1 MTINKYQGKTR
12 EEALEKAKKELGEN
26 VVVMNEK
33 TVKSKGILSAFKS
46 QMIEITAA
54 VDEEKENYI
63 KDMKPFKN
71 QMKTH
76 ESIDL
81 SVDEEIEIPI
91 KEPVGVS
98 FEKDTNNSYDNDL
111 YQNGVYSNNLNST
124 YTNKV
129 YRNESESGLFKNF
142 KKEKEIDKDFSTLR
156 DEGEVKDFVYKN
168 SGAKGKVQKPIF
180 EQLNEKVALE
190 SIKKPSVRTEEPVK
204 RIIHGKNESSEIDDR
219 LENLG
224 SMFEKKLGGTI
235 AQEKMFYK
243 APTAEEIN
251 FVKILYKTL
260 LSNEVSEKNINQILC
275 EVEKFIRPGISLDT
289 ILSNV
294 YQKLILRLG
303 TPTTIKCSGKTP
315 KVVFFIGPTGVGKTT
330 TIAKIASKYKME
342 KNKKVAFLTADTYRI
357 AATEQLRVYANI
369 LDAPLSIIYSVDE
382 LNEAVLQL
390 SEYDLIFVDTAGFSH
405 KNIEQKND
413 TRILINQLDEE
424 YEREVFLVLSA
435 TTKLKDLM
443 EISDSFH
450 EISDYSIIF
459 TKLDETTCY
468 GNILNI
474 KLHANADLS
483 YVAYG
488 QNVPEDLSVI
498 DIQKVVKHLLGGK

>member
-33 TVKSKGILSAFKS
+33 PVKSKGILGAFKS

-54 VDEEKENYI
+54 VDEEKESYTKN
-63 KDMKPFKN
+63 MKPFKS
-71 QMKTH
+71 QLKTH

-81 SVDEEIEIPI
+81 SVDDEIEIPI
-91 KEPVGVS
+91 KQPVSVS
-98 FEKDTNNSYDNDL
+98 TEKEIGDT
-111 YQNGVYSNNLNST
+111 YSNPYKKGINT
-124 YTNKV
+124 DTKYIDETDK
-129 YRNESESGLFKNF
+129 GLFKSFIN
-142 KKEKEIDKDFSTLR
+142 EREIDKDFSSLK
-156 DEGEVKDFVYKN
+156 DEGEVRNFVYKDKASN
-168 SGAKGKVQKPIF
+168 QKAQKPIF

-190 SIKKPSVRTEEPVK
+190 SIKKADSKTEEPIK
-204 RIIHGKNESSEIDDR
+204 RIIHGKNEAPEIDDR

-235 AQEKMFYK
+235 ADDKMFYK
-243 APTAEEIN
+243 APTAEEVN
-251 FVKILYKTL
+251 FVKILYRTL
-260 LSNEVSEKNINQILC
+260 LSNEVSEKNINQILS

-303 TPTTIKCSGKTP
+303 TPATIKCSGKSP

-369 LDAPLSIIYSVDE
+369 LDAPLSIIYSVEE
-382 LNEAVLQL
+382 LNDAVLQL

-405 KNIEQKND
+405 KNVEQKND
-413 TRILINQLDEE
+413 TQILINQLDAE

-459 TKLDETTCY
+459 TKLDETTCF

-474 KLHANADLS
+474 KLHSNADLS

-488 QNVPEDLSVI
+488 QNVPDDLSVI